1 MSVFVPKKKQQ
12 SRQRAGQSEA
22 KTSTTKSSKSGRVRQ
37 AKQTQRSSAKPSP
50 ASRRGG
56 KRVEQESN
64 VRGRV
69 GSDAKPST
77 SKEEAV
83 EHIKSSVGRGKGL
96 EKQTLIKE
104 PNKQE
109 LPSKPYFVDVDEEH
123 DGQRLDN
130 FLITHLKGVPKT
142 HVYRIIRKGEIR
154 INKGRVKQT
163 TRLKQGDSIRIP
175 PIRLSES
182 NLGDLDG
189 ARYAFLNKAILF
201 EDEGLLVL
209 NKPSGM
215 AVHAGSGIQ
224 VGVIEAIR
232 ALRTDL
238 KYIELVHRL
247 DRETSGCL
255 VLAKKS
261 SVLKALHEDFK
272 NNSLKNPRLDKRY
285 ICLVKGEWQGGQRRV
300 IKALNTN
307 AQRGGERMVMVDDNG
322 SYASSIIR
330 PLSTSEAASVLEVKL
345 LTGRTHQVRV
355 HSLSEGHPLAG
366 DQKYGEREFNKKMK
380 VHGLSRLFLHAAQLT
395 FYHPMT
401 EAKMTVE
408 APLPSELS
416 SVLSRLELSGLA

>member
-1 MSVFVPKKKQQ
+1 MSKKKQP
-12 SRQRAGQSEA
+12 SRQRSDTNPSRTKPNKPARKAPSRREKHDKNA
-22 KTSTTKSSKSGRVRQ
+22 FPKRPKTV
-37 AKQTQRSSAKPSP
+37 QRSGTKNERDRTVKAPNGR
-50 ASRRGG
+50 A
-56 KRVEQESN
+56 ESEI
-64 VRGRV
+64 
-69 GSDAKPST
+69 K
-77 SKEEAV
+77 KEV
-83 EHIKSSVGRGKGL
+83 
-96 EKQTLIKE
+96 
-104 PNKQE
+104 PNKQA
-109 LPSKPYFVDVDEEH
+109 LPTKPYFVEVDEEH
-123 DGQRLDN
+123 EGQRLDN

-163 TRLKQGDSIRIP
+163 TRLKEGDSIRIP

-182 NLGDLDG
+182 SSTVLDG
-189 ARYAFLNKAILF
+189 SKYAFLNKSILF

-215 AVHAGSGIQ
+215 AVHAGSGIN

-261 SVLKALHEDFK
+261 SVLKTLHEDFK

-285 ICLVKGEWQGGQRRV
+285 LCLVKGKWQGGQRRV
-300 IKALNTN
+300 TKALNTN
-307 AQRGGERMVMVDDNG
+307 AQRGGERMVMLDENG

-330 PLSTSEAASVLEVKL
+330 PIDTSDFASVLEVKL

-366 DQKYGEREFNKKMK
+366 DQKYGEREFNKAIKTS
-380 VHGLSRLFLHAAQLT
+380 GLSRLFLHAARLT

-401 EAKMTVE
+401 KAEVTIE
-408 APLPSELS
+408 APLPNDLGA
-416 SVLSRLELSGLA
+416 VLTNLALNFT